1 MDELSRV
8 KRQKVNS
15 THKRK
20 PRRPKYGLYIMI
32 ALFCAMIVLGFQ
44 LADSW
49 FAPMTNAET
58 GEIIDEENP
67 VVTEENDNRPINV
80 LIIGT
85 DERDNEPSR
94 SDTLILAALFPQE
107 KQVKLLSIPRDT
119 RVNIP
124 GKKGFE
130 KASHAHAYGGADLAV
145 ETIEGLLDVNIDYYV
160 KTNFQGFKNIIDIL
174 GGVTLNVEKRMY
186 YPEEDIDL
194 QAGLQTLNGYDALA
208 YVRFRSDGMGDIG
221 RVERQQKFLAALTD
235 HVKSFA
241 TITKIP
247 NLIKETTTHV
257 KTDMGAKDILYFAT
271 KFMSIDKES
280 IENTTLPG
288 YPDTIDGVSYWVSN
302 AKEVEKVMESMQSA
316 DGKSSAE

>member
-8 KRQKVNS
+8 KRRKSN
-15 THKRK
+15 TRK
-20 PRRPKYGLYIMI
+20 PRKRIFRLKSYALYIMI
-32 ALFCAMIVLGFQ
+32 VLFFAMLVLGFKM
-44 LADSW
+44 ADNMFS
-49 FAPMTNAET
+49 PMIKAEP
-58 GEIIDEENP
+58 GL
-67 VVTEENDNRPINV
+67 TEEESPLAKGGNRPINV

-94 SDTLILAALFPQE
+94 SDTLILAALFPEE

-124 GKKGFE
+124 GRKGLE
-130 KASHAHAYGGADLAV
+130 RIAHAHAYGKEDLAV
-145 ETIEGLLDVNIDYYV
+145 ETVEGLLDIDIDYYV

-186 YPEEDIDL
+186 NPEEDINL
-194 QAGLQTLNGYDALA
+194 KAGLQTLSGYDSLA

-241 TITKIP
+241 TLPKIP
-247 NLIKETTTHV
+247 GLIKEITTHV
-257 KTDMGAKDILYFAT
+257 KTDMGTKDILYFAT
-271 KFMSIDKES
+271 KFMSIDHES
-280 IENTTLPG
+280 IDHVTLPG
-288 YPDTIDGVSYWVSN
+288 YPDTINGASYWIPNNSELE
-302 AKEVEKVMESMQSA
+302 KMVEGMQKA
-316 DGKSSAE
+316 DGKSSTEE